1 MDLQSKAQAKKIVE
15 KLFPEKEAR
24 DAYLEMFKEA
34 IEKARSLGEDKWGVS
49 LHPDRV
55 RLIIGNLVVC
65 TLHKGYM
72 WLVLPGDE
80 YPDYTSPKEISGW
93 DTDKYEY
100 KAISSISG
108 DYRYEKDYHKEAWPQ
123 IREQHFKF
131 LELTAQKYKK
141 LHKKSLAKHSPGVLK
156 LLNLSDRGS
165 GEVLGS
171 PVGELDK
178 EDKPII
184 VAPELFKSVIS
195 DIETL
200 KNDPKHNE
208 KEHEILVASFYEALG
223 YEKFTEIKYQWDKID
238 IAILKKK
245 KVSIVNEVKR
255 KWNLSDDMEA
265 ARKQAYLYALDAG
278 AKYVVVTNG
287 DYYALYD
294 RDKGRSFSD
303 HFIGDF
309 CITELTKEKLDLIEI
324 LKKK

>member
-1 MDLQSKAQAKKIVE
+1 MNLKSKAEARKVIE
-15 KLFPEKEAR
+15 KLFPKKEAR
-24 DAYLEMFKEA
+24 EAYLGMFKEA
-34 IEKARSLGEDKWGVS
+34 IEKARSFGEDKWGVS

-65 TLHKGYM
+65 TLQKGYM

-80 YPDYTSPKEISGW
+80 YPDYTSPKEIPGW
-93 DTDKYEY
+93 DTERFEY

-108 DYRYEKDYHKEAWPQ
+108 EYRYEKDYHKEAWPQ

-156 LLNLSDRGS
+156 LLNLSDRG
-165 GEVLGS
+165 GEVAR
-171 PVGELDK
+171 PVVVITDK

-184 VAPELFKSVIS
+184 VTPELFKSVIS
-195 DIETL
+195 DVKIL
-200 KNDPKHNE
+200 RKDPKHNE

-223 YEKFTEIKYQWDKID
+223 YEQFTEIKYQWDRID
-238 IAILKKK
+238 IAILTKK
-245 KVSIVNEVKR
+245 KVLIVNEVKR
-255 KWNLSDDMEA
+255 KWNLFDNMTDA
-265 ARKQAYLYALDAG
+265 VKQAYFYALDAG
-278 AKYVVVTNG
+278 ARYVVVTNG
-287 DYYALYD
+287 DYYAIYD
-294 RDKGRSFSD
+294 RDRGRSIAD

-309 CITELTKEKLDLIEI
+309 CLTELTKEKLDLIEI